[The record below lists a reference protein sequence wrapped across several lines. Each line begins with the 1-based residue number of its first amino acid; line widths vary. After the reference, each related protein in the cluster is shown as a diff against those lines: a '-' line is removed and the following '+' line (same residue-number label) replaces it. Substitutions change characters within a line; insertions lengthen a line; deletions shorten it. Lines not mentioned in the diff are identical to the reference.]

1 MKNFTLIISS
11 LMFIFYTS
19 IVGAQKDYP
28 SKPVTI
34 IVPFA
39 SGGVTDV
46 LARLYA
52 QQLTKRMGTTFYV
65 ENKPGAGGTVGTD
78 YVARAN
84 PDGYTL
90 GIFLD
95 SNTIAP
101 AIYPNLGSDPIKDF
115 TLITLI
121 AEGQHVIVANPT
133 FSPNTL
139 KELIDYVKSKPE
151 EPYASTGQGTAQHLG
166 MELIKLKSG
175 INIAHVPYKGGGQAV
190 TDLVG
195 GQVKFGMLGL
205 APSLPYIKSGQL
217 KAIAVTGLKRS
228 PILPDTPTVSDT
240 LAGIFTLQWFG
251 IVAPAGLPS
260 SIQQK
265 LSQEVIAISKEPEV
279 KEKLAN
285 IGLEASINTGP
296 TEFKNFMLKDLA
308 KWPPLVKA
316 AGIKLD

>member
-1 MKNFTLIISS
+1 
-11 LMFIFYTS
+11 
-19 IVGAQKDYP
+19 
-28 SKPVTI
+28 
-34 IVPFA
+34 
-39 SGGVTDV
+39 
-46 LARLYA
+46 
-52 QQLTKRMGTTFYV
+52 
-65 ENKPGAGGTVGTD
+65 VGTD

-139 KELIDYVKSKPE
+139 KELIDYVKSKPG

-228 PILPDTPTVSDT
+228 PILPDTPTVSET

-260 SIQQK
+260 IIQQK